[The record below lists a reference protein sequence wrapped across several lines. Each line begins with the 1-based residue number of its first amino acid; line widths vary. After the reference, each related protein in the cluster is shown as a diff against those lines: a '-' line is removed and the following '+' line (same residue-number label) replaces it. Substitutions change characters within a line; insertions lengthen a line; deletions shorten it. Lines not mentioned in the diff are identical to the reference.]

1 MPKYFI
7 LPAVL
12 IAAASLT
19 TSCID
24 SDYDLSDIDLTL
36 GVNGDLSLPLCSTS
50 DIVLRSLMDLE
61 EDGVVQF
68 VKNPNGEDSI
78 FVVRQ
83 TGKTD
88 IDPIKIEA
96 ISFENPSLDPF
107 SASIN
112 LKEMMGTNA
121 RRARKAASSKDNLS
135 ITVTIKGQEV
145 TIPVTLEEKAY
156 VYEITSDDATAFK
169 MDDLH
174 ATGITSDLVELKNV
188 KLEENTI
195 TADLN
200 CDIYKF
206 SPFIKNIHLDDSKLS
221 FPVGLNVKSAQIV
234 YTKAGKKETKNLTV
248 DNANGVVTIFKGESP
263 AMDVSQKIQIALKID
278 EATVGKNIVF
288 QPGRNGSDGEMTIKG
303 EFRMDGAFRMDMS
316 EMNYDELQKK
326 LDDQAESIINN
337 PKLFDK
343 DKMEMKALDL
353 FEAGL
358 LPGNINVEGG
368 AKFGGDIKV
377 RSVSG
382 KVKRTVDNP
391 DPIKLDDMPDFLND
405 DDVVL
410 DLDNPA
416 IFLTIQNQLP
426 GVAETKLTMKAT
438 TDETVVRETE
448 GLQIT
453 TGTNLFMLA
462 DKEATFRPEGYEEG
476 VKWVKVEDL
485 GGLIRRL
492 PDQVDIEIAPVTL
505 EADELSIPGTYD
517 ISLDYEIFSPLTC
530 GPKFTL
536 VYSDTERGWAEDMG
550 DLEDVD
556 AGYIQF
562 EALAESN
569 LPADITLTITPID
582 EEGKAMVS
590 VKEVSVKIAANKKDQ
605 KVTFN
610 LEPKEGYT
618 MNDAFAGKN
627 GSKQLDGVQYRAVID
642 NPDSNDATLRD
653 SAKIRLYNIKTT
665 LKGGITIDAN

>member
-135 ITVTIKGQEV
+135 ITVTVKGQEV
-145 TIPVTLEEKAY
+145 TIPVYLEEKAY

-234 YTKAGKKETKNLTV
+234 YTTAGKKETKNLTV
-248 DNANGVVTIFKGESP
+248 DNANGVVTICKDESP

-303 EFRMDGAFRMDMS
+303 EFRRDGAFRMDMS

-326 LDDQAESIINN
+326 LDEKTDFIKANF
-337 PKLFDK
+337 FDEAN
-343 DKMEMKALDL
+343 MEVRNLDL
-353 FEAGL
+353 FKAEL
-358 LPGNINVEGG
+358 LPGNINVEGD
-368 AKFGGDIKV
+368 AEFGGDIKV

-453 TGTNLFMLA
+453 TGTNLFVLA

-530 GPKFTL
+530 GHKFTL

-550 DLEDVD
+550 
-556 AGYIQF
+556 A
-562 EALAESN
+562 
-569 LPADITLTITPID
+569 
-582 EEGKAMVS
+582 
-590 VKEVSVKIAANKKDQ
+590 
-605 KVTFN
+605 
-610 LEPKEGYT
+610 
-618 MNDAFAGKN
+618 
-627 GSKQLDGVQYRAVID
+627 
-642 NPDSNDATLRD
+642 
-653 SAKIRLYNIKTT
+653 
-665 LKGGITIDAN
+665 

>member
-96 ISFENPSLDPF
+96 ISFENPTLDKF
-107 SASIN
+107 EATIN
-112 LKEMMGTNA
+112 LKDLVGSNA
-121 RRARKAASSKDNLS
+121 RRARKAAASKDNLS
-135 ITVTIKGQEV
+135 ITVNINGQDV
-145 TIPVTLEEKAY
+145 TVPVTLEEKVY

-188 KLEENTI
+188 KLEENVV
-195 TADLN
+195 TADLK
-200 CDIYKF
+200 CDIWKS
-206 SPFIKNIHLDDSKLS
+206 SPFIRYIHLDNSKLS
-221 FPVGLNVKSAQIV
+221 FPIGLKVKSAQIIF
-234 YTKAGKKETKNLTV
+234 TNKDGKQEKRELSV
-248 DNANGVVTIFKGESP
+248 DNAKGVVAIFTDDRP
-263 AMDVSQKIQIALKID
+263 AMDVSKDITLQLVID
-278 EATVGKNIVF
+278 EAVVGGNIVF
-288 QPGRNGSDGEMTIKG
+288 TAGRNGGEGEMTIKG
-303 EFRMDGAFRMDMS
+303 EFRMDGDFRMDMG
-316 EMNYDELQKK
+316 EMNYDKLQKMLNAK
-326 LDDQAESIINN
+326 ANFI
-337 PKLFDK
+337 K
-343 DKMEMKALDL
+343 DNFFNKDNMKVENLDL
-353 FEAGL
+353 FKAEL
-358 LPGNINVEGG
+358 LPGNITVSGD

-462 DKEATFRPEGYEEG
+462 DKEATFRPEGYETG

-485 GGLIRRL
+485 GGLIRKL

-530 GPKFTL
+530 GPEFTL

-618 MNDAFAGKN
+618 MNDAFAGTN

>member
-121 RRARKAASSKDNLS
+121 RRVRKAASSKDNLS
-135 ITVTIKGQEV
+135 ITSTVNGQEM
-145 TIPVTLEEKAY
+145 TFPVTLEEKEY
-156 VYEITSDDATAFK
+156 VYEITSGDATAFK

-234 YTKAGKKETKNLTV
+234 YTTAGKKETKNLVV
-248 DNANGVVTIFKGESP
+248 DNATGVVTIFKGESP

-278 EATVGKNIVF
+278 EATVGENIVF

-326 LDDQAESIINN
+326 LDEKTEFIKA
-337 PKLFDK
+337 KFFDEENMKMK
-343 DKMEMKALDL
+343 DLDL
-353 FEAGL
+353 FKAEL
-358 LPGNINVEGG
+358 LPGKINVEGD
-368 AKFGGDIKV
+368 AQFGGDIKV

-462 DKEATFRPEGYEEG
+462 DKEATFRPEGYETG

-618 MNDAFAGKN
+618 MNDAFAGTN

>member
-96 ISFENPSLDPF
+96 ISFENPSLNPF

-112 LKEMMGTNA
+112 LKEMMGTSA
-121 RRARKAASSKDNLS
+121 RRARKTASSQNDHNLS
-135 ITVTIKGQEV
+135 ITVTIDGQSV
-145 TIPVTLEEKAY
+145 PVPVTLEEKAY

-206 SPFIKNIHLDDSKLS
+206 SPFIKNIHLDYSKLS

-234 YTKAGKKETKNLTV
+234 YTTAGKKETKNLTV
-248 DNANGVVTIFKGESP
+248 DNAKGVVTIFNGESP

-326 LDDQAESIINN
+326 LDEKTDFIKANF
-337 PKLFDK
+337 FDEEN
-343 DKMEMKALDL
+343 MEVRNLDL
-353 FEAGL
+353 FKAEL
-358 LPGNINVEGG
+358 LPGNINVEGD
-368 AKFGGDIKV
+368 AEFGGDIKV

-618 MNDAFAGKN
+618 MNDAFAGTN

>member
-96 ISFENPSLDPF
+96 ISFENPSLNPF

-112 LKEMMGTNA
+112 LKEMMGTSA

-200 CDIYKF
+200 CDI
-206 SPFIKNIHLDDSKLS
+206 
-221 FPVGLNVKSAQIV
+221 
-234 YTKAGKKETKNLTV
+234 
-248 DNANGVVTIFKGESP
+248 
-263 AMDVSQKIQIALKID
+263 
-278 EATVGKNIVF
+278 
-288 QPGRNGSDGEMTIKG
+288 
-303 EFRMDGAFRMDMS
+303 
-316 EMNYDELQKK
+316 
-326 LDDQAESIINN
+326 
-337 PKLFDK
+337 
-343 DKMEMKALDL
+343 
-353 FEAGL
+353 
-358 LPGNINVEGG
+358 
-368 AKFGGDIKV
+368 
-377 RSVSG
+377 
-382 KVKRTVDNP
+382 
-391 DPIKLDDMPDFLND
+391 
-405 DDVVL
+405 
-410 DLDNPA
+410 
-416 IFLTIQNQLP
+416 
-426 GVAETKLTMKAT
+426 
-438 TDETVVRETE
+438 
-448 GLQIT
+448 
-453 TGTNLFMLA
+453 
-462 DKEATFRPEGYEEG
+462 
-476 VKWVKVEDL
+476 
-485 GGLIRRL
+485 
-492 PDQVDIEIAPVTL
+492 
-505 EADELSIPGTYD
+505 
-517 ISLDYEIFSPLTC
+517 
-530 GPKFTL
+530 
-536 VYSDTERGWAEDMG
+536 
-550 DLEDVD
+550 
-556 AGYIQF
+556 
-562 EALAESN
+562 
-569 LPADITLTITPID
+569 
-582 EEGKAMVS
+582 
-590 VKEVSVKIAANKKDQ
+590 
-605 KVTFN
+605 
-610 LEPKEGYT
+610 
-618 MNDAFAGKN
+618 
-627 GSKQLDGVQYRAVID
+627 
-642 NPDSNDATLRD
+642 
-653 SAKIRLYNIKTT
+653 
-665 LKGGITIDAN
+665 

>member
-96 ISFENPSLDPF
+96 ISFENPSLNPF

-112 LKEMMGTNA
+112 LKEMMGTSA

-145 TIPVTLEEKAY
+145 TIPVTRGEKAY

-234 YTKAGKKETKNLTV
+234 YTTAGKKETKNLTV

-326 LDDQAESIINN
+326 LDEKTDFIKANF
-337 PKLFDK
+337 FDEAN
-343 DKMEMKALDL
+343 MEVRDLDL
-353 FEAGL
+353 FKAEL
-358 LPGNINVEGG
+358 LPGNINVEGD

-485 GGLIRRL
+485 GGLIRKL

-505 EADELSIPGTYD
+505 EADELSIPGT
-517 ISLDYEIFSPLTC
+517 
-530 GPKFTL
+530 
-536 VYSDTERGWAEDMG
+536 
-550 DLEDVD
+550 
-556 AGYIQF
+556 
-562 EALAESN
+562 
-569 LPADITLTITPID
+569 
-582 EEGKAMVS
+582 
-590 VKEVSVKIAANKKDQ
+590 
-605 KVTFN
+605 
-610 LEPKEGYT
+610 
-618 MNDAFAGKN
+618 
-627 GSKQLDGVQYRAVID
+627 
-642 NPDSNDATLRD
+642 
-653 SAKIRLYNIKTT
+653 
-665 LKGGITIDAN
+665 